1 MLVAVL
7 TAFCCSVAGY
17 FCWATLGF
25 SIALTK
31 VPVTAEWL
39 TPFGIAVVCGLGV
52 LVLGVFTL
60 LRRRLEP
67 SSKRL
72 LISVVLSLIIGLVW
86 ANSAH
91 NQFIQGRVQTART
104 LEMQGMIVGLPELNE
119 EKVTF
124 LFRTR
129 NAENTTEDIRK
140 ALLRVT
146 WRHPNKAL
154 EPGQVWS
161 FPLRLKPSDSLNVS
175 GIAYVRK
182 GEGEP
187 EQLGVEP
194 TYHSIRFQL
203 KQRLL
208 LFVSKHDFSKPG
220 PEVLFQSTRLKA
232 LLLALLLGD
241 RSLLTPKDWQ
251 LLSDTGTT
259 HLIAISGLHIGLVAS
274 FAYLLT
280 LYTIR
285 LLRVGNVGSTL
296 ISGFHI
302 AHLVALFAA
311 WVYGALAGYS
321 VPTQR
326 ACLTVTVV
334 VMLRLVYPIINPW
347 LAVLVSASV
356 VLLFDPI
363 AILNASFW
371 LTFAAVA
378 FIFFVLQGRVG
389 RLPVLS
395 SWTRVQLALF
405 VGLFPLSV
413 GYFGKV
419 SLVSIFANLVA
430 VPVVGWLV
438 VPLAFFY
445 VALICCGT
453 YFETMTSG
461 VIELLDRVVAVLM
474 LFLEEVQSWGG
485 TLLFPQ
491 TSIAVVWV
499 SILGAAVLCLP
510 RAVPGKKV
518 AFLMFL
524 PLFSPLLTLD
534 GRGGLESEIFID
546 VLPSSSALMVID
558 QGGALVLIGSSDI
571 PAYKIQYQ
579 FSRYLQR
586 KGVKNELNEPVFSI
600 YRQWVSEE
608 YFVLNIRLQ
617 SRPFMQWAAVGV
629 DSLPVCTDRVI
640 KVKSVSIESLIGG
653 GRCQFLLSGDRG
665 RYLVV
670 RPKNIQQQLIFL
682 ERHKPSLLNRDIM
695 GLLVAVKSKRGA
707 SSRSDLQLAKPLLSG
722 ALLNTV
728 NPEMVVFLGGGLPTG
743 ASKGKFDEE
752 SLGRLIA
759 REIKIKTPDS
769 HGMLLKL

>member
-7 TAFCCSVAGY
+7 VAFCCAVAGY
-17 FCWATLGF
+17 FCWVTLGF

-31 VPVTAEWL
+31 VPVTAGWL
-39 TPFGIAVVCGLGV
+39 ASFSIAKTCCLGL
-52 LVLGVFTL
+52 LVLGGVAL
-60 LRRRLEP
+60 SCRRQVP

-72 LISVVLSLIIGLVW
+72 LVSVMLSLILGLIW
-86 ANSAH
+86 SNSAH
-91 NQFIQGRVQTART
+91 NQFIQGRVQVTST
-104 LEMQGMIVGLPELNE
+104 LVMQGMIVGLPELSE

-124 LFRTR
+124 LFRAVNVANITGQR
-129 NAENTTEDIRK
+129 RE

-146 WRHPNKAL
+146 WRSPKKVL
-154 EPGQVWS
+154 EPGQIWRL
-161 FPLRLKPSDSLNVS
+161 PLRLKPSDSINIS
-175 GIAYVRK
+175 GVAYVRK
-182 GEGEP
+182 GERDP

-208 LFVSKHDFSKPG
+208 LFVSKHNFGKRG
-220 PEVLFQSTRLKA
+220 PEALLQATQLKA

-241 RSLLTPKDWQ
+241 RSLLTPADWQ

-274 FAYLLT
+274 FAYLLV
-280 LYTIR
+280 LYSLR
-285 LLRVGNVGSTL
+285 LLRVSNIGSTR

-302 AHLVALFAA
+302 AHLAALFAA
-311 WVYGALAGYS
+311 WAYGALAGYS

-334 VMLRLVYPIINPW
+334 VMLRLVYPVINPW

-371 LTFAAVA
+371 LTFAAVV
-378 FIFFVLQGRVG
+378 FIFFVLQGRIG

-419 SLVSIFANLVA
+419 SLASIFANLVA

-445 VALICCGT
+445 VTLICCGT
-453 YFETMTSG
+453 YLEAMTYG
-461 VIELLDRVVAVLM
+461 VIELLDRVVVVLM
-474 LFLEEVQSWGG
+474 LFLEEVQSWGV

-491 TSIAVVWV
+491 TSIAVVWAA
-499 SILGAAVLCLP
+499 ILGAAALCLP
-510 RAVPGKKV
+510 RAVPGKGV
-518 AFLMFL
+518 LFLMFL
-524 PLFSPLLTLD
+524 PLFAPLFVLD
-534 GRGGLESEIFID
+534 DRRVLGSDFFID

-558 QGGALVLIGSSDI
+558 QGRSLVLIGASDV
-571 PAYKIQYQ
+571 PAYKIQHQ
-579 FSRYLQR
+579 FSRYLKR
-586 KGVKNELNEPVFSI
+586 KGIKNELNEPVLSI

-617 SRPFMQWAAVGV
+617 SRPFMQWAAVSI

-640 KVKSVSIESLIGG
+640 KVESVSIESLIGG
-653 GRCQFLLSGDRG
+653 GRCQLLLSGERG

-670 RPKNIQQQLIFL
+670 RPRNIQQQLMFL
-682 ERHKPSLLNRDIM
+682 SQHKPSLLNRDIM
-695 GLLVAVKSKRGA
+695 GLLVVAESKQRG
-707 SSRSDLQLAKPLLSG
+707 SSRFDLQFAKPLLSG

-728 NPEMVVFLGGGLPTG
+728 NPKIVMFLGRGLPGG
-743 ASKGKFDEE
+743 APKGKFDDEL
-752 SLGRLIA
+752 LGRLIA
-759 REIKIKTPDS
+759 REIEIKTLDS
-769 HGMLLKL
+769 HEILLKL